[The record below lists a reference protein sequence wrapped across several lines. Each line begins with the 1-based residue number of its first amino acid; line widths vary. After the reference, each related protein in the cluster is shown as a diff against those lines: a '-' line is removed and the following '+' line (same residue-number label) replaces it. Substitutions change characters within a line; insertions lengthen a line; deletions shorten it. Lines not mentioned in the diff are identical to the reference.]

1 MTMTLKLVQRRGE
14 DGIIGCALESRAG
27 SGQSPQRSKF
37 CEHILHAVPRAGHL
51 APNR

>member
-27 SGQSPQRSKF
+27 SGQSPNAQSSVNTSCTQSR
-37 CEHILHAVPRAGHL
+37 EQAT
-51 APNR
+51 